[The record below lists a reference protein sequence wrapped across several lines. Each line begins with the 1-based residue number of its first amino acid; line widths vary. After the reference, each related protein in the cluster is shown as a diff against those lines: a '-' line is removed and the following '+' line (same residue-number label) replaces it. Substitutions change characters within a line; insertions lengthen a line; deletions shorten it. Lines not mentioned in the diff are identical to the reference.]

1 MSYEIFQIAMV
12 AQVIM
17 IGIIVICLVLSVVM
31 FISKLY
37 FYKKMKNDGEEIKI
51 FSKRNM
57 VIGIPL
63 LLAQSIIFVVHIIN
77 FLENSYSRLFL
88 MILFAFLPAWLSLS
102 LCLVGNKSMVIG
114 AKRYFYSDIQKI
126 QSESLKY
133 ILKTYTITTTDGKV
147 KTYVVMFGSKKL
159 NKELG
164 KYVMMNYE
172 K

>member
-1 MSYEIFQIAMV
+1 MPLWMLHAHKL
-12 AQVIM
+12 
-17 IGIIVICLVLSVVM
+17 IV
-31 FISKLY
+31 
-37 FYKKMKNDGEEIKI
+37 
-51 FSKRNM
+51 
-57 VIGIPL
+57 
-63 LLAQSIIFVVHIIN
+63 
-77 FLENSYSRLFL
+77 YS

-114 AKRYFYSDIQKI
+114 ANRYFYSDIQKI
-126 QSESLKY
+126 QSESLMY